1 LGEEAGRVSFTTELD
16 CGNHRIREPSNE
28 GFGTISVDLDS
39 ADNVLRAE
47 DPVLIKIDVEGE
59 ELRVLKGSGRILQKK
74 SLIAVVMETFRPHN
88 FAQADLIAAE
98 AILSEHGFVPMAYK
112 PWQRELVV
120 LTQPSDGG
128 QNTIYVRGPGEVAQR
143 LNPHFS

>member
-1 LGEEAGRVSFTTELD
+1 MSFTTELD

-112 PWQRELVV
+112 PWQRELVCYDPTKRWRPKYD
-120 LTQPSDGG
+120 LRART
-128 QNTIYVRGPGEVAQR
+128 GEVAQR
-143 LNPHFS
+143 LNPDIS